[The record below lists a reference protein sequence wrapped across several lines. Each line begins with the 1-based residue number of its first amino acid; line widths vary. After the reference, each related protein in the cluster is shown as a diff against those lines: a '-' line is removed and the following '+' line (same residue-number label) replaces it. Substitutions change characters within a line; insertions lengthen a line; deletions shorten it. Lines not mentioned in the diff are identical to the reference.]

1 MNIVFAG
8 IFPFSTAHLDLLLAS
23 NLFHVRFLLVSK
35 KRPQLSE
42 AIARKYA
49 NSGSLVALQSQ
60 DELLKKLQSNKR
72 LLTNA
77 WLVSAG
83 FPEKISQPIVDIF
96 EGRTV
101 NVHPS
106 LLPRHRGPDPIR
118 RSILNGEK
126 DFGYSLH
133 SLTEQFDVGGIYRQW
148 HSSFP
153 EDLITEEIL
162 RQLGHQS
169 ARGLVELLGEERPG
183 FWNSVEE
190 VDWALFP
197 YEGAVLPAELEI
209 SDEDALKVVS
219 QKIRAVGL
227 AGRVGIRFADGTISE
242 FQTPR
247 CASTNHSVVLP
258 VAGRR
263 IEVIWS
269 SGGRVRIAA

>member
-1 MNIVFAG
+1 M
-8 IFPFSTAHLDLLLAS
+8 
-23 NLFHVRFLLVSK
+23 VSK